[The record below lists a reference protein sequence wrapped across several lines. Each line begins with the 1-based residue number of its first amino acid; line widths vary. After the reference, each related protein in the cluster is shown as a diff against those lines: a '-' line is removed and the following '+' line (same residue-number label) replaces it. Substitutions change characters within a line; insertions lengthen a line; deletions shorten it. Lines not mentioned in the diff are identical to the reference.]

1 MLYSNLTI
9 LFYIFGYLS
18 RQINNIFLNFTN
30 YKYNNKKLSREI
42 LYKNTINKYHSF
54 YRKNLRIFYM
64 INSYTFDYFNIIFS
78 NQVL

>member
-18 RQINNIFLNFTN
+18 RQINDIFLNFTN

-42 LYKNTINKYHSF
+42 LYKNTINKYNSF
-54 YRKNLRIFYM
+54 IGKKFKNILYDKFL
-64 INSYTFDYFNIIFS
+64 YF
-78 NQVL
+78 